1 MGKPQEPRSALL
13 LCAGAITVQ
22 LCKST
27 LLRTY
32 HALQVSE
39 AKEVTVCTV
48 RAIRI
53 SSFLQQ
59 NQKVTCNA
67 LFCPAGV
74 RGEGGDRLYRQ
85 DCPSVSLNSQV
96 VLTIGNYNATHCTV
110 LQVSE
115 AKEVTAF
122 AGKYKEAKRCRAYE
136 AYQHLAAAVTFD
148 TQIQPLLQLVQ
159 DKLPSAT
166 SPSIR
171 AKLEQLL
178 AAAARGVA
186 VNPSVTAEG
195 LAVWL
200 GQELDACLKVEEA
213 ARAKAKAAVG
223 AATAT
228 GSAAGKRTPKQQS
241 EAAAAAA
248 AADGNEEQDDDDSA
262 CAAAAAAAAAGDGS
276 QHLYLLVHFCVTV
289 LNGAL
294 KKGVLSGRSAEVL
307 VLLDPL
313 LPLLVRC
320 LYSRHLG
327 SVQVGVGT
335 GIVS

>member
-1 MGKPQEPRSALL
+1 
-13 LCAGAITVQ
+13 
-22 LCKST
+22 
-27 LLRTY
+27 
-32 HALQVSE
+32 
-39 AKEVTVCTV
+39 
-48 RAIRI
+48 
-53 SSFLQQ
+53 
-59 NQKVTCNA
+59 
-67 LFCPAGV
+67 
-74 RGEGGDRLYRQ
+74 
-85 DCPSVSLNSQV
+85 
-96 VLTIGNYNATHCTV
+96 
-110 LQVSE
+110 VSE

-178 AAAARGVA
+178 TAAARGVA
-186 VNPSVTAEG
+186 INPSVTAEG

-200 GQELDACLKVEEA
+200 GQELDACLKIEEA

-248 AADGNEEQDDDDSA
+248 GGDAEEDEDAES
-262 CAAAAAAAAAGDGS
+262 AAAAGDGS
-276 QHLYLLVHFCVTV
+276 QHLYLLVHFCLTV
-289 LNGAL
+289 LNGGL

-307 VLLDPL
+307 ALLDPL

-327 SVQVGVGT
+327 SVQVGSMFTFPLGPFAPHCSASFSIWATAQAAYHLSCIFRVFLFACT
-335 GIVS
+335 AAMCST

>member
-1 MGKPQEPRSALL
+1 LP
-13 LCAGAITVQ
+13 I
-22 LCKST
+22 
-27 LLRTY
+27 
-32 HALQVSE
+32 
-39 AKEVTVCTV
+39 
-48 RAIRI
+48 I
-53 SSFLQQ
+53 
-59 NQKVTCNA
+59 
-67 LFCPAGV
+67 
-74 RGEGGDRLYRQ
+74 
-85 DCPSVSLNSQV
+85 
-96 VLTIGNYNATHCTV
+96 

-166 SPSIR
+166 SPSVR

-178 AAAARGVA
+178 AAAARGVG
-186 VNPSVTAEG
+186 VNPSVSAEG

-228 GSAAGKRTPKQQS
+228 GAAAGKRTPKQQGDAAS
-241 EAAAAAA
+241 AAAAAA
-248 AADGNEEQDDDDSA
+248 AAAEDGEEADDEP
-262 CAAAAAAAAAGDGS
+262 AAAAAKSAAGDGS
-276 QHLYLLVHFCVTV
+276 QHLYLLVHFCLTI
-289 LNGAL
+289 LNASL
-294 KKGVLSGRSAEVL
+294 KKGVLAGRGPEVL
-307 VLLDPL
+307 ALLDPL

-327 SVQVGVGT
+327 SVQVGAELVT
-335 GIVS
+335 NTE

>member
-1 MGKPQEPRSALL
+1 VSAIESAIGWRLSRTEAVFFYL
-13 LCAGAITVQ
+13 ITVIYAF
-22 LCKST
+22 LC
-27 LLRTY
+27 
-32 HALQVSE
+32 
-39 AKEVTVCTV
+39 
-48 RAIRI
+48 
-53 SSFLQQ
+53 F
-59 NQKVTCNA
+59 N
-67 LFCPAGV
+67 
-74 RGEGGDRLYRQ
+74 
-85 DCPSVSLNSQV
+85 
-96 VLTIGNYNATHCTV
+96 V

-178 AAAARGVA
+178 TAAARGVA

-200 GQELDACLKVEEA
+200 GKELDACLKVEEA

-228 GSAAGKRTPKQQS
+228 GSAAGKRTPQQQS
-241 EAAAAAA
+241 DAAAAAA
-248 AADGNEEQDDDDSA
+248 AEGDEEEDAES
-262 CAAAAAAAAAGDGS
+262 AAAAAAAGDGS
-276 QHLYLLVHFCVTV
+276 QHLYLLVHFCLTV
-289 LNGAL
+289 LNGGL

-307 VLLDPL
+307 ALLDPL

-327 SVQVGVGT
+327 SVQVGWIHVGH
-335 GIVS
+335 IVLLLVEPRSRIPVFALHVQPVLVCATV